1 MIETLKNL
9 EQWLKLNY
17 WVAFDSLQ
25 KGLTDEEIDA
35 LLKDWPYKLSSDVR
49 ALYRWRNGFED
60 DLIQLLPNLSFL
72 PLETAL
78 ELAGGLWEASSEQV
92 KKKGVDFFPRVLLPI
107 FSDAKNDGV
116 LLVQGFETEAPHSP
130 AQVVLLLQG
139 KRFYGFEKLE
149 DLLKAALEL
158 FKLGAYAVDQDHD
171 TVSMLEEDKARAVWR
186 RYPLIYLENAE
197 LSSLVLEADLE
208 DEDDED
214 EDDDGENMLAG
225 LMEMLGLNPDAM
237 DPATATLED
246 LTELLEVIPLEDW
259 PEELQARYR
268 ELGGVV
274 PVGDKVLEGE
284 VVERGA
290 LEEGKQGE

>member
-1 MIETLKNL
+1 MIETLKTL

-25 KGLTDEEIDA
+25 PGLTDAEIDT
-35 LLKDWPYKLSSDVR
+35 LLKDWPFKLSSDVR

-60 DLIQLLPNLSFL
+60 DLIQLLPGLSFL
-72 PLETAL
+72 PLESVL
-78 ELAGGLWEASSEQV
+78 ELAGGLWEASAEQE
-92 KKKGVDFFPRVLLPI
+92 KKNGVDFFPRVLLPI
-107 FSDAKNDGV
+107 FTDAKNDGV
-116 LLVQGFETEAPHSP
+116 LLVQGFESEAPHSP

-139 KRFYGFEKLE
+139 KRLYGFEKLE
-149 DLLKAALEL
+149 DLFKAALEL
-158 FKLGAYAVDQDHD
+158 FKTGVYALDQDHD
-171 TVSMLEEDKARAVWR
+171 TVTLANEDKARAVWR
-186 RYPLIYLENAE
+186 RFPLVYLENAE
-197 LSSLVLEADLE
+197 MSSLVLE
-208 DEDDED
+208 DEDDDSDDD

-237 DPATATLED
+237 DPSSATLED

-268 ELGGVV
+268 ELGRDAG
-274 PVGDKVLEGE
+274 KVLEGE

-290 LEEGKQGE
+290 LEGKKDDE

>member
-9 EQWLKLNY
+9 EGWLKLNY

-25 KGLTDEEIDA
+25 PGLTDTEIDA
-35 LLKDWPYKLSSDVR
+35 LLKDWPFKLSSDVR

-72 PLETAL
+72 TLESAL
-78 ELAGGLWEASSEQV
+78 ELASGLWEASAEQE
-92 KKKGVDFFPRVLLPI
+92 KKNGVDFFPRVLLPI
-107 FSDAKNDGV
+107 FTDAKNDGV
-116 LLVQGFETEAPHSP
+116 LLVQGFEAETPHSP

-139 KRFYGFEKLE
+139 KRLYGFEKLE
-149 DLLKAALEL
+149 DLFKAALEL
-158 FKLGAYAVDQDHD
+158 FKTGVYTLDQDHD
-171 TVSMLEEDKARAVWR
+171 TVNLADEDKARAVWR
-186 RYPLIYLENAE
+186 RFPLIYLENAE
-197 LSSLVLEADLE
+197 MSSLALE
-208 DEDDED
+208 DEEEDLDDD
-214 EDDDGENMLAG
+214 DDDDGENMLAG
-225 LMEMLGLNPDAM
+225 LLEMMGLNPEAM
-237 DPATATLED
+237 DPETATLED
-246 LTELLEVIPLEDW
+246 MTEMLEVIPLEDW

>member
-17 WVAFDSLQ
+17 WVASDSLQ
-25 KGLTDEEIDA
+25 PGLTDEQIDA

-60 DLIQLLPNLSFL
+60 DLIQLLPGLSFL

-78 ELAGGLWEASSEQV
+78 ELAGGLWEASAEQV
-92 KKKGVDFFPRVLLPI
+92 KKNSDDFFPRVLLPI
-107 FSDAKNDGV
+107 FSDAKNDAV
-116 LLVQGFETEAPHSP
+116 LLVQGFETEIPQSP

-149 DLLKAALEL
+149 DLLRAALEL
-158 FKLGAYAVDQDHD
+158 FKTGIYTIDQDHD
-171 TVSMLEEDKARAVWR
+171 TVSMANEDKARAVWR

-197 LSSLVLEADLE
+197 LSSLALE
-208 DEDDED
+208 DEDDD
-214 EDDDGENMLAG
+214 LDDDDDDDGENMLAG
-225 LMEMLGLNPDAM
+225 LMEMLGFNPDAM
-237 DPATATLED
+237 DPETATLED
-246 LTELLEVIPLEDW
+246 LTELLEVIALEDW

-268 ELGGVV
+268 ELGG
-274 PVGDKVLEGE
+274 GKVLEGE
-284 VVERGA
+284 VVKRGA
-290 LEEGKQGE
+290 LEEGKRDE

>member
-17 WVAFDSLQ
+17 WVASDSLQ
-25 KGLTDEEIDA
+25 AGLTDLVIDA
-35 LLKDWPYKLSSDVR
+35 LLKDWPYKLSSDIR

-60 DLIQLLPNLSFL
+60 DLIQLLPGLSFL

-92 KKKGVDFFPRVLLPI
+92 KKNGDDFFPRVLLPI
-107 FSDAKNDGV
+107 FSDAKNDAV
-116 LLVQGFETEAPHSP
+116 LLVQGFETEIAQSP

-139 KRFYGFEKLE
+139 KRLYGFEKLE
-149 DLLKAALEL
+149 DLLKATLEL
-158 FKLGAYAVDQDHD
+158 FKLGVYAVDQDHD
-171 TVSMLEEDKARAVWR
+171 TVSLVDEDKARAVWR

-197 LSSLVLEADLE
+197 MSLLALE
-208 DEDDED
+208 DEDDD
-214 EDDDGENMLAG
+214 LGDDDGDDDGENMLAG
-225 LMEMLGLNPDAM
+225 LMEMLGFNPDAM

-268 ELGGVV
+268 ELGSV
-274 PVGDKVLEGE
+274 KVLEGE
-284 VVERGA
+284 VVEKKA
-290 LEEGKQGE
+290 TLEEGKRDE